1 MSRELPTRIKTH
13 NWSNNPLKNKFIFIP
28 TALLVTL
35 MAVAGPKYAPQV
47 RDAIQHSPVFGQRD
61 QKLLTFP
68 KEGTVVTVVDGDT
81 IYLHD
86 GTHVRYLGVN
96 SPEKGQPYYD
106 EAKAY
111 NEKMVMGKQVKLEY
125 DEYRFDRY
133 DRVLAYVFIDGKSMS
148 LEIVQKGLA
157 VFNNY
162 EGRKPLIYQDQL
174 LKAQGEAKS
183 KKLGVWK

>member
-1 MSRELPTRIKTH
+1 MKTKTH
-13 NWSNNPLKNKFIFIP
+13 FWSNNPLKNKFIFIP

-35 MAVAGPKYAPQV
+35 MAVAGPKYAPQIN
-47 RDAIQHSPVFGQRD
+47 DAIRHSPVFGQRD

-86 GTHVRYLGVN
+86 GTHVRYLGIN

-111 NEKMVMGKQVKLEY
+111 NEKTVMGKQVKLEY
-125 DEYRFDRY
+125 DQYRFDRY

-148 LEIVQKGLA
+148 LEMVLKGLA
-157 VFNNY
+157 KFANY
-162 EGRKPLIYQDQL
+162 DGRKPLIYQPDL
-174 LKAQGEAKS
+174 LKAEQEAREKR
-183 KKLGVWK
+183 LGVWK